1 MELEF
6 IAAGHIVNTHGVRGE
21 VKLLP
26 QGVDAEV
33 LLDCGTLY
41 IAGQPVAPTA
51 RRVHK
56 GCLLL
61 KLPGVDDMDGALA
74 LKGKAVSIRRSDVRL
89 PEGVYFDE
97 ELVGLTARD
106 AATGE
111 ALGRVEEVL
120 TYPAHKVYAVRGG
133 KDEYLIPAVPAF
145 IAAIDLPG
153 GMMDIHVWEGMGSH
167 EGLPAGQSRR
177 GAQNKAGSETR

>member
-6 IAAGHIVNTHGVRGE
+6 IAAGQIVNTHGVRGE

-26 QGVDAEV
+26 QGVEAET
-33 LLDCGTLY
+33 LLLCGTLY
-41 IAGQPVAPTA
+41 IAGKPVVPAA

-61 KLPGVDDMDGALA
+61 KLPGVDDMDTALS
-74 LKGKAVSIRRSDVRL
+74 LKGKAVAIRRSDVTL

-111 ALGRVEEVL
+111 TLGRVDEVL
-120 TYPAHKVYAVRGG
+120 KVYAVRGG

-145 IAAIDLPG
+145 VAAIDLPG
-153 GMMDIHVWEGMGSH
+153 GTMDIHVWEGMGSH
-167 EGLPAGQSRR
+167 E
-177 GAQNKAGSETR
+177 N

>member
-6 IAAGHIVNTHGVRGE
+6 ISAGKIVNTHGVRGE

-26 QGVDAEV
+26 QGVALEI
-33 LLDCGTLY
+33 LENCKTLY
-41 IAGQPVAPTA
+41 LAGEPVIPTA

-61 KLPGVDDMDGALA
+61 KLPGVEDMDAALT
-74 LKGKAVSIRRSDVRL
+74 LKGRTVSIRRQDIQL

-97 ELVGLTARD
+97 ELVGLTAKD

-111 ALGRVEEVL
+111 VLGRVEEVL
-120 TYPAHKVYAVRGG
+120 SYPAHKVYAVRGG

-145 IAAIDLPG
+145 IAAVHLPEG
-153 GMMDIHVWEGMGSH
+153 TMEIHVWEGMGSH
-167 EGLPAGQSRR
+167 ED
-177 GAQNKAGSETR
+177 